1 VTSIQQVGAIG
12 VSIVTLTTAFVAI
25 VRWLVKHYFRDALDD
40 LKATRSTV
48 QELKPNGGSSV
59 ADKINRLEVDTKETK
74 GLVYKLEGRVDEIY
88 QLLITRN

>member
-1 VTSIQQVGAIG
+1 VTSIQQIGTIAVSVITLLGAFI
-12 VSIVTLTTAFVAI
+12 SI

-40 LKATRSTV
+40 LKTTKSTV

-74 GLVYKLEGRVDEIY
+74 SLVYKLEGRVDEIY
-88 QLLITRN
+88 QLLINKN